1 MHNYDLWL
9 QNACGPQNLDP
20 KTNLMC
26 KNSNIEIELT
36 HIVKSESTR
45 TEVVDGSNESLGHPD
60 EELHPHLRK
69 YSPLQKNFKKSSV
82 A

>member
-1 MHNYDLWL
+1 M
-9 QNACGPQNLDP
+9 
-20 KTNLMC
+20 
-26 KNSNIEIELT
+26 ELT

-82 A
+82 PGHIYYRGP